1 MDGKLLDREEI
12 PALVERLRAEGRS
25 IVTFNGSFDVL
36 HAGHVRCLREAKGQG
51 DVLIVPLN
59 SDASIQR
66 YKGRTR
72 PIVPEGDRAEMLA
85 ALECVDH
92 VVLFD
97 DIVPM
102 GIISEIRP
110 DVHCNGADWGP
121 CCIEKEAVEKGGGR
135 IHILEWAPGRSTSE
149 LLKKIRSLQESPSAV
164 MVSPALGP
172 LPDDDRQ
179 RLAAAGKHVFELP
192 ADASPAALEG
202 IRDESGLALGS
213 SWVVSNDMKDIVTG
227 RMVNAKTILVG
238 SAPEGDVM
246 PHHEAADISRAVAV
260 ILGR

>member
-1 MDGKLLDREEI
+1 MAGKIVARVEI
-12 PALVERLRAEGRS
+12 PALVARLRAEGRA

-36 HAGHVRCLREAKGQG
+36 HTGHVRCLREARGQG

-59 SDASIQR
+59 SDASIQS
-66 YKGRTR
+66 YKGKTR
-72 PIVPEGDRAEMLA
+72 PIVSESDRAEMLA
-85 ALECVDH
+85 ALECVDY

-121 CCIEKEAVEKGGGR
+121 CCIEKEEVEKGGGR

-149 LLKKIRSLQESPSAV
+149 LLKRIRSLDESPAAVLVSA
-164 MVSPALGP
+164 ALGS
-172 LPDDDRQ
+172 LPDGAREM
-179 RLAAAGKHVFELP
+179 LSAAGKILLDLP
-192 ADASPAALEG
+192 GDASPTAIERL
-202 IRDESGLALGS
+202 RDEHGLALSS
-213 SWVVSNDMKDIVTG
+213 SWVVSNDMNDIVTG

-238 SAPEGDVM
+238 GAPEGNVR
-246 PHHEAADISRAVAV
+246 PHYEAADLSGAIAI
-260 ILGR
+260 IL

>member
-1 MDGKLLDREEI
+1 MEGKIVARAEI
-12 PALVERLRAEGRS
+12 PALVKRVRAGGRT

-36 HAGHVRCLREAKGQG
+36 HAGHVRCLAEAKQQG

-59 SDASIQR
+59 SDASIQS
-66 YKGRTR
+66 YKGKTR

-85 ALECVDH
+85 ALECVDY

-121 CCIEKEAVEKGGGR
+121 CCIEKAEVEKGGGR

-149 LLKKIRSLQESPSAV
+149 LLKKIRSLEESPSAV
-164 MVSPALGP
+164 MMSSSLGP
-172 LPDDDRQ
+172 LPEGDREKIV
-179 RLAAAGKHVFELP
+179 ATGTIIVHLP
-192 ADASPAALEG
+192 AHASPETLEG
-202 IRDESGLALGS
+202 IRDEHGLALSS
-213 SWVVSNDMKDIVTG
+213 SWVVSGDMNDIVTG
-227 RMVNAKTILVG
+227 RTVNAKTILVG
-238 SAPEGDVM
+238 RAPEGNVM
-246 PHHEAADISRAVAV
+246 PHYEVEDPAAAAGI